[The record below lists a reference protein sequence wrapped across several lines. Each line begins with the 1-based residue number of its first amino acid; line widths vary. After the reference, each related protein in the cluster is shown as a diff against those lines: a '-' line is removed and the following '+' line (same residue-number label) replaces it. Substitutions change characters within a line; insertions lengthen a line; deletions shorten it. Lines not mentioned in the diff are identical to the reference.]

1 MSIPRAKKPKR
12 THVPNEAKQKRI
24 MEATWLSLAC
34 AIEQLWD
41 DCGWRTKRLNNLVN
55 EYYNE
60 MCEAHRIYNSST
72 SIIWDMPLLIIKQAE
87 ELLGDNLRSLFE
99 EFDDY
104 RKQCYYLCVGVL
116 VKALRN
122 LRVTKTRV
130 KLIVIYISH
139 YKKDYELWSVYNHV
153 AELTGINVRD
163 EIKWN

>member
-1 MSIPRAKKPKR
+1 MAVARAKKKKGKQYDKR
-12 THVPNEAKQKRI
+12 DYKKVAEANR
-24 MEATWLSLAC
+24 LSLAC

-60 MCEAHRIYNSST
+60 MCEAHRIYNNST

-87 ELLGDNLRSLFE
+87 ELLGDDLRSLFE

-130 KLIVIYISH
+130 KLIVIYISY
-139 YKKDYELWSVYNHV
+139 YKRDYELWSVYNHV
-153 AELTGINVRD
+153 AELTGINVCE

>member
-12 THVPNEAKQKRI
+12 NVPNEAKQKRI

-41 DCGWRTKRLNNLVN
+41 DCGWRTKRLNNLVT

-60 MCEAHRIYNSST
+60 MCEAHRIYNNST

-87 ELLGDNLRSLFE
+87 ELLGDDLRSLFE

-122 LRVTKTRV
+122 LRVAKTRD
-130 KLIVIYISH
+130 KR
-139 YKKDYELWSVYNHV
+139 DYELWSVYNHV
-153 AELTGINVRD
+153 AELTGINVRE
-163 EIKWN
+163 EIKWK

>member
-1 MSIPRAKKPKR
+1 MSIPRAKKGKR
-12 THVPNEAKQKRI
+12 SNVPSEAKQKRI

-34 AIEQLWD
+34 AIEQLWE
-41 DCGWRTKRLNNLVN
+41 DCGWRTKRLNNLIL

-60 MCEAHRIYNSST
+60 MCEAHRIYNSM
-72 SIIWDMPLLIIKQAE
+72 SIIWDMPLLIMQQAE
-87 ELLGDNLRSLFE
+87 ELLGTDLRSLFE

-130 KLIVIYISH
+130 KLIVIYIAQ
-139 YKKDYELWSVYNHV
+139 YKRNYELWSVYKHV
-153 AELTGINVRD
+153 AEVTGINVCE
-163 EIKWN
+163 EIKWK